1 MALPSSGPLTLANIQ
16 TEFGGSNPISL
27 SEYYAGGGLVPPGTT
42 GTYGAVPSS
51 GTISIRNF
59 YGTTNIVINLNS
71 PVTVVY
77 ASGGILSAVAGYRV
91 DSDSFVYTAANFN
104 GVYSQQEQW
113 DSVPATVGDY
123 EVRATL
129 VSGNTPSGSALS
141 TWLVLSSDRTWQLSA
156 SPGNLLAC
164 TLTIEIRDTAT
175 STVRATATVNLEA
188 DAT

>member
-1 MALPSSGPLTLANIQ
+1 MSGILTAF
-16 TEFGGSNPISL
+16 FGS
-27 SEYYAGGGLVPPGTT
+27 GGP
-42 GTYGAVPSS
+42 
-51 GTISIRNF
+51 
-59 YGTTNIVINLNS
+59 VIKLTS
-71 PVTVVY
+71 PVSITY
-77 ASGGILSAVAGYRV
+77 ASGGMFAAVAGYRV

-113 DSVPATVGDY
+113 DSDPTTVGNY

-129 VSGNTPSGSALS
+129 VSGDTPSGSALS

-156 SPGNLLAC
+156 SPGNFLAC

-175 STVRATATVNLEA
+175 STVRATATVDLEA

>member
-1 MALPSSGPLTLANIQ
+1 MSGILTAFFGSGGPL
-16 TEFGGSNPISL
+16 
-27 SEYYAGGGLVPPGTT
+27 
-42 GTYGAVPSS
+42 
-51 GTISIRNF
+51 IRL
-59 YGTTNIVINLNS
+59 TS
-71 PVTVVY
+71 PVSIAY
-77 ASGGILSAVAGYRV
+77 ASGGIFSAIAGYRV

-113 DSVPATVGDY
+113 DSDPTTVGNY

-175 STVRATATVNLEA
+175 STVRATASVTLEA